1 MEPFVLRKRL
11 FRLSLA
17 VGLVTI
23 ALLAVWVAV
32 RHAEAVRHRGGGR
45 GNEWLAGIDPP
56 VVQYVRPTAEEMQS
70 YQEISEEIVSAYS
83 NGQLS
88 AMRDWAGRF
97 PEGAYHLRGGDSSDA
112 IYPVERAWRSEH
124 RLYKPLE
131 EFATPDAFEHAMRMR
146 LALTVIFGDFLVASG
161 SSKDTLIDL
170 DFCTMLQLQEYE
182 AKFRQEGKADF
193 LAAAERLETEWIQ
206 QIESEK
212 GFTRTYMRHLKR
224 FSRHFMERGVTE
236 EEMRDSIRGCVYS
249 LQKRCGYTP
258 KWFDEFKNIPRHATP
273 REEEPSKK

>member
-1 MEPFVLRKRL
+1 MEPLVLRKRL

-17 VGLVTI
+17 VGLVAI
-23 ALLAVWVAV
+23 ALLAAWVAV
-32 RHAEAVRHRGGGR
+32 RHAEAVRHMGGRPR
-45 GNEWLAGIDPP
+45 GNEWLAGYDPP
-56 VVQYVRPTAEEMQS
+56 VKRYVPPTVEEMQA
-70 YQEISEEIVSAYS
+70 YQQISEEIVSAYS

-131 EFATPDAFEHAMRMR
+131 EFATPEAFEHTMRMR
-146 LALTVIFGDFLVASG
+146 MALAVIYGDFLVASG
-161 SSKDTLIDL
+161 SSKYTLIEL

-182 AKFRQEGKADF
+182 AKFGREGKTAF
-193 LAAAERLETEWIQ
+193 LSVAKRLESEWIQ
-206 QIESEK
+206 QVELEN
-212 GFTRTYMRHLKR
+212 GFTRVCMRRQLAALR
-224 FSRHFMERGVTE
+224 RGVEWGKLPE
-236 EEMRDSIRGCVYS
+236 EALKSNGRGGVLP

-258 KWFDEFKNIPRHATP
+258 KWLDEEFPVI
-273 REEEPSKK
+273 EEKK